1 MPVVDAL
8 KGFFAGQEDV
18 GHRESDIHH
27 TLTLAHT
34 LSLEFLHF
42 LWICW
47 DYHLSGGGEKER
59 QVVTVK
65 QAKTRHR
72 KMTRGRQDWTQK
84 NNKRSK

>member
-47 DYHLSGGGEKER
+47 DYHLSGGWGGGGGGDR
-59 QVVTVK
+59 
-65 QAKTRHR
+65 
-72 KMTRGRQDWTQK
+72 
-84 NNKRSK
+84 